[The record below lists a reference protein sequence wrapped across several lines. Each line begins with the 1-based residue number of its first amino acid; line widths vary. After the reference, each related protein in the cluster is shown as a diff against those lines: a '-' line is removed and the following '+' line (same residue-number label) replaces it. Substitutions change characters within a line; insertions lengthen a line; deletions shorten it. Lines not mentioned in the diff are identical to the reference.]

1 MSWLVDPAQ
10 RALTVALD
18 GYARREQAIASNL
31 ANIDTP
37 GYRSVSVDFE
47 GELASAMADGAG
59 GFGGSIVP
67 NPPSD
72 GPSAALELRR
82 TDPAHLRGTVM
93 EGRGT
98 SIGVDTQAPGLRTR
112 LDGNGVDLEAE
123 MTALAETQLKYS
135 ATSRMLTGKLGMLRD
150 VVQSR

>member
-18 GYARREQAIASNL
+18 GYARREQSIASNL

-37 GYRSVSVDFE
+37 GYRASSVDFE
-47 GELASAMADGAG
+47 GELAAAMEGLAG
-59 GFGGSIVP
+59 GSLAL
-67 NPPSD
+67 NPPSE
-72 GPSAALELRR
+72 GPSAAIALRR
-82 TDPAHLRGTVM
+82 TDARHFEGTDLS
-93 EGRGT
+93 GQAST
-98 SIGVDTQAPGLRTR
+98 IGADTQPAGVQTR

-135 ATSRMLTGKLGMLRD
+135 AVSRMLTGKLGMLRD
-150 VVQSR
+150 VAMSR